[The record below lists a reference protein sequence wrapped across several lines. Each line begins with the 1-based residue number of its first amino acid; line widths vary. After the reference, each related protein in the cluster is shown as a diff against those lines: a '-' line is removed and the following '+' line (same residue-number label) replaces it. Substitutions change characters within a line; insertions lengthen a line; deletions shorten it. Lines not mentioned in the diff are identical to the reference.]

1 MQKTYIEDLKS
12 NTDFQVETYQLVNN
26 HGYYIN
32 YKGHRFDL
40 RHFLNVYGQETDFWN
55 MWVLGITG
63 LKSKDVDRDTTH
75 EDLINLMEEIIKG
88 V

>member
-1 MQKTYIEDLKS
+1 MQKTYIQSLNSCK
-12 NTDFQVETYQLVNN
+12 DFTIDIYQLVNN

-40 RHFLNVYGQETDFWN
+40 RHWLNVYGERVDFWN
-55 MWVLGITG
+55 MWSNTTDTTTTKRVD
-63 LKSKDVDRDTTH
+63 KDITH

>member
-1 MQKTYIEDLKS
+1 MQKKYIQVLKS
-12 NTDFQVETYQLVNN
+12 NKDFQVDIYQLVNN

-40 RHFLNVYGQETDFWN
+40 RHWLNVYGQETDFWN
-55 MWVLGITG
+55 MWSNTTSTF
-63 LKSKDVDRDTTH
+63 KTKDVNENITH